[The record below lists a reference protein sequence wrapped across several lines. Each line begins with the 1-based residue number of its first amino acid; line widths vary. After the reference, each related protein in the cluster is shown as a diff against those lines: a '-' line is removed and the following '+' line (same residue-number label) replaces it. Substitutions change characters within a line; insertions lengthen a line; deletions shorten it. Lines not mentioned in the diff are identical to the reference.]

1 MKAEGENG
9 RSVGRS
15 RRCLSAKVLLASTI
29 LLVALAPYLLLEASD
44 ETAVGGTIVSTVT
57 GTPIADATIHIWSA
71 PMHPSRY
78 STDEAGR
85 FNISLAPGPYD
96 IYILADD
103 PSTPGVDYVPFHAE
117 IQLPQDGGDMG
128 TIGLKPGASVVIEG
142 DLQFVV
148 TEDLPVRVG
157 YEVIDPATGR
167 VMTVDGL
174 RLEYGTSDGAQSEL
188 LDLDPRHLIVP
199 LETPFT
205 FNVNATVLT
214 GGEFT
219 QISFEADEPGLAGL
233 AQGEEL
239 RIDVRKH
246 TLTYNL
252 GDVEAFLERVE
263 GRVYDME
270 AEGFYLT
277 VEKETLT
284 SAIGLIDDA
293 RVSLQKG
300 LYIDGFRALKTA
312 YLSLVNLAKGSD
324 SMYEDAVFS
333 VYILVFFV
341 GASSTF
347 LSFFLSDGSVRQAG
361 GSMAASAVFLSL
373 LHYTYPGVRYIP
385 TESFVGASILA
396 VAASIALA
404 TLVPRVLRAGRAGER
419 VSFLN
424 MIVPIFSIARRSL
437 KRRRLRFALTL
448 VSVVLFVMA
457 FVVLTSFSQ
466 GYGLMTKRVANQIAP
481 VNGVMVRDRSWKVDA
496 PTFVIAN
503 EITTGWLRNQPENV
517 IMAQKAES
525 IPVLTPLLRNDE
537 LSIRGILGIE
547 PEAEGLFTG
556 IDEITV
562 EGGDIDLSADEILV
576 SLSLRDTPGISL
588 GEEITF
594 YSHTLRVVGFFDDE
608 KVGELRD
615 IDGSEFLPSKL
626 AFINLEGDV
635 PELVQEVCLP
645 SETIICDLETA
656 LGLPLTGVSRI
667 DILVDERSDAREF
680 AERLA
685 LERGYKA
692 WSSSADGLYVAS
704 LGTYTQ
710 GKGLPVLI
718 PGIIVVL
725 NVGAMMLNSMFE
737 RRTEI
742 NILSAIG
749 LNPAQI
755 SAIFVAE
762 ATIIGVIGGGMG
774 YLLGLG
780 LYKMMALL
788 QLTVEVG
795 QKVSAVWSLGAVGIS
810 MTAVVVGAVFALKRS
825 VVITPSLIR
834 RWRVER
840 REKSTFDPY
849 TLQIPIKLHKEE
861 LNEFMDYALSVL
873 RFYLDHPSYMTAMI
887 KVDESV
893 GGNVVRSITFIYR
906 ATTTMVGHFYTKN
919 DLLIEKAEDDV
930 YEVRLVSTGEME
942 WAHKTG
948 SMIRQIAIE
957 YSTWKKGSALR

>member
-1 MKAEGENG
+1 MNAESEN
-9 RSVGRS
+9 RPSYRRS
-15 RRCLSAKVLLASTI
+15 RRRFAKVLLVATI
-29 LLVALAPYLLLEASD
+29 VLAALAPILLPRALD
-44 ETAVGGTIVSTVT
+44 ETAVEGTVVSTVT
-57 GTPIADATIHIWSA
+57 GTPIAGATINVWST
-71 PMHPSRY
+71 PMHPSRHN
-78 STDEAGR
+78 TDEAGR
-85 FNISLAPGPYD
+85 FNFSLAPGPYH

-103 PSTPGVDYVPFHAE
+103 PSTLGADYVPFHAE
-117 IQLPQDGGDMG
+117 VQLPQDGGDMG

-157 YEVIDPATGR
+157 YEVIDPATGD
-167 VMTVDGL
+167 VMTMNGL

-188 LDLDPRHLIVP
+188 LDLEPRHLIVP

-205 FNVNATVLT
+205 VNVNATVLT
-214 GGEFT
+214 GGEFK
-219 QISFEADEPGLAGL
+219 QLSFDADEPGLAGL

-252 GDVEAFLERVE
+252 GDVEALLERVE

-270 AEGFYLT
+270 ADGFYLT

-293 RVSLQKG
+293 KVSLQEG

-312 YLSLVNLAKGSD
+312 FLSLVNLAKGSD
-324 SMYEDAVFS
+324 IMYEDAVLS

-341 GASSTF
+341 GVSSTF

-361 GSMAASAVFLSL
+361 GSIAASAVFLSL
-373 LHYTYPGVRYIP
+373 LHLTYPGVRYVP
-385 TESFVGASILA
+385 TEYF
-396 VAASIALA
+396 VAASILSVA
-404 TLVPRVLRAGRAGER
+404 TSITMATFVPRVLRAGRAGER

-448 VSVVLFVMA
+448 ASVVLFVMA

-466 GYGLMTKRVANQIAP
+466 GYGLMTRRMANQIAP
-481 VNGVMVRDRSWKVDA
+481 VNGVMIRDRAWKMDA

-503 EITTGWLRNQPENV
+503 EITTEWLRNQPESV
-517 IMAQKAES
+517 IMAQKAEN
-525 IPVLTPLLRNDE
+525 IPVLTPLLQNEE
-537 LSIRGILGIE
+537 LSIRGILGID
-547 PEAEGLFTG
+547 PEAETLFTS
-556 IDEITV
+556 IDEIATRGV
-562 EGGDIDLSADEILV
+562 GIQLSADEMLV
-576 SLSLRDTPGISL
+576 SLSLRDTPGIRL
-588 GEEITF
+588 GEELTF
-594 YSHTLRVVGFFDDE
+594 YSHTLRVAGFFDDE
-608 KVGELRD
+608 KVRELRD

-626 AFINLEGDV
+626 AFVNLEGDAPV
-635 PELVQEVCLP
+635 LVQEACLP

-692 WSSSADGLYVAS
+692 WSSSAEGLYVAS
-704 LGTYTQ
+704 LGTYIQ

-725 NVGAMMLNSMFE
+725 NVGAMMLNAMFE
-737 RRTEI
+737 RGREI

-762 ATIIGVIGGGMG
+762 AAIIGVIGGGMG

-780 LYKMMALL
+780 LYKTMALL

-795 QKVSAVWSLGAVGIS
+795 QKVSAAWSLGAVGIS

-849 TLQIPIKLHKEE
+849 TIQIPIKLHEEE
-861 LNEFMDYALSVL
+861 LDDFMDYALSVL

-919 DLLIEKAEDDV
+919 DLLIEKSVDDV
-930 YEVRLVSTGEME
+930 FDVRLVSTGEME

-957 YSTWKKGSALR
+957 YSTWRKGSVLR